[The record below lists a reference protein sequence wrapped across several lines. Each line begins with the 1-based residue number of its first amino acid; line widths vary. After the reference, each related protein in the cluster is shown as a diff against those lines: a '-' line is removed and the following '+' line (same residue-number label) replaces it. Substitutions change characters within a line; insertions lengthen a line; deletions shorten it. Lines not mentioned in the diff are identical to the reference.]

1 MASFKLELNLV
12 YLVCM
17 LLWKVYNRIFTV
29 CYVQSVVFV
38 YVSLALSVK
47 AIWNC
52 LLDVFKIGCSFQA
65 SCSVTLLFLFNSSIV
80 LSLFDKFIY
89 SHDLL
94 LPLSH
99 NRYPYVTGTSVI
111 ALKYKDGVIMA
122 CDTGGWSQF
131 LCTDKYHYLDGNLIL
146 CSLRSLLWIN
156 FEIQE
161 CGTH

>member
-1 MASFKLELNLV
+1 MFPLP
-12 YLVCM
+12 
-17 LLWKVYNRIFTV
+17 
-29 CYVQSVVFV
+29 
-38 YVSLALSVK
+38 SVK

-52 LLDVFKIGCSFQA
+52 LLDFFQNGCSFQA
-65 SCSVTLLFLFNSSIV
+65 SCSVALLFSSSIV
-80 LSLFDKFIY
+80 LLLYYDAFSFDKFID

-99 NRYPYVTGTSVI
+99 NNRYPYVTGTSVI

-131 LCTDKYHYLDGNLIL
+131 LAQRNTIISMGNLIL
-146 CSLRSLLWIN
+146 CSLCSLLWIN

>member
-1 MASFKLELNLV
+1 M
-12 YLVCM
+12 
-17 LLWKVYNRIFTV
+17 
-29 CYVQSVVFV
+29 
-38 YVSLALSVK
+38 
-47 AIWNC
+47 
-52 LLDVFKIGCSFQA
+52 
-65 SCSVTLLFLFNSSIV
+65 

-131 LCTDKYHYLDGNLIL
+131 LCTDKYHYLDGELNLMFSSQPPMDQL
-146 CSLRSLLWIN
+146 
-156 FEIQE
+156 
-161 CGTH
+161 